1 MNSIVICMGS
11 SCFSRGNG
19 NIAACVSAY
28 IKEHGL
34 DGKVTMSGCLC
45 RGQCKDG
52 PNIEVNG
59 NVYGNVSE
67 DNIEDILSKSLVEE

>member
-1 MNSIVICMGS
+1 MDKIVICMGS

-19 NIAACVSAY
+19 NVAARVNGF

-34 DGKVTMSGCLC
+34 EGKVEMSGCLC

-59 NVYGNVSE
+59 KVYGDVNE
-67 DNIEDILSKSLVEE
+67 DNIDKILSEGLNI

>member
-1 MNSIVICMGS
+1 MDKIVVCMGS

-19 NIAACVSAY
+19 SVAASVTSF

-34 DGKVTMSGCLC
+34 EGKVEMSGCLC
-45 RGQCKDG
+45 RGLCKDG

-59 NVYGNVSE
+59 KVYGNVNE
-67 DNIEDILSKSLVEE
+67 DNIEEILSKGLGV